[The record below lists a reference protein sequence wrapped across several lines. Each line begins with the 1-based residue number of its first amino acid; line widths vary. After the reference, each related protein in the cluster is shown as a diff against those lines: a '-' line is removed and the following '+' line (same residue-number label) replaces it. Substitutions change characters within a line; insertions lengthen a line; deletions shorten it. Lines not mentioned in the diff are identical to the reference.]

1 MPDYSQGKI
10 YKLICLNT
18 GLIYVGST
26 CQPLCKR
33 LAGHKT
39 KLNSTNSKKI
49 IEGGN
54 FIIVLI
60 ENYPCN
66 SVEELRAR
74 EYVVIENTTCINRKL
89 LTQAE
94 KIAYQANWR
103 AQHADYHK
111 EWCLAKPGYKT
122 IWAQNHKKKLG
133 KAFEN
138 YEKAISETI

>member
-1 MPDYSQGKI
+1 MPNYQDGKI

-33 LAGHKT
+33 LACHKSNY
-39 KLNSTNSKKI
+39 NSTNSKKI

-60 ENYPCN
+60 ELFPCET
-66 SVEELRAR
+66 VEQLRAR
-74 EYVVIENTTCINRKL
+74 EYEIIQNTTCINRKL
-89 LTQAE
+89 LSE
-94 KIAYQANWR
+94 EERKNYQKQWR
-103 AQHADYHK
+103 SEHADYHK
-111 EWCLAKPGYKT
+111 EWCNNHKGYKT
-122 IWAQNHKKKLG
+122 IWSQNHKKLG

-138 YEKAISETI
+138 YEKAVSE

>member
-1 MPDYSQGKI
+1 MPNYQDGKI

-33 LAGHKT
+33 LAGHKST
-39 KLNSTNSKKI
+39 HNSTNSKKI
-49 IEGGN
+49 IEQGN

-60 ENYPCN
+60 ELFPCET
-66 SVEELRAR
+66 VEQLRAR
-74 EYVVIENTTCINRKL
+74 EYEIIQNTTCINRKL
-89 LTQAE
+89 LTEAE

-133 KAFEN
+133 SAFEN
-138 YEKAISETI
+138 YEKAISETM